1 MIAPFATL
9 AFLTVLWI
17 AVFAFAQMFG
27 RSGFRILAALRGD
40 EPASARSV
48 TVTVRMRPT
57 RASTSRRALRAQP
70 QLRAA
75 A

>member
-17 AVFAFAQMFG
+17 SAFVFAEIFG
-27 RSGFRILAALRGD
+27 RSGSLILAALRG
-40 EPASARSV
+40 ETPACPAA
-48 TVTVRMRPT
+48 VTVRMRPT
-57 RASTSRRALRAQP
+57 RVAKSRRPLRAQP

>member
-9 AFLTVLWI
+9 AFLAVLWI
-17 AVFAFAQMFG
+17 SAFAFVETLS
-27 RSGFRILAALRGD
+27 RSGSRIFFALRG
-40 EPASARSV
+40 EMPASAQAV

-57 RASTSRRALRAQP
+57 RAVTPRRPLRGQP

>member
-17 AVFAFAQMFG
+17 AAFASAEILG
-27 RSGFRILAALRGD
+27 HSGSRILAALRG
-40 EPASARSV
+40 EKPASAQSV

-57 RASTSRRALRAQP
+57 RASASRPALRAQP

>member
-9 AFLTVLWI
+9 AFLAVLWI
-17 AVFAFAQMFG
+17 CAFAFVEMFG
-27 RSGFRILAALRGD
+27 RSSRILAALRG
-40 EPASARSV
+40 EVPASAQTV
-48 TVTVRMRPT
+48 TVSVRMRPT
-57 RASTSRRALRAQP
+57 RVATPRRPLRAQP

>member
-9 AFLTVLWI
+9 AFLAVMWI
-17 AVFAFAQMFG
+17 SAFAFAEMFG
-27 RSGFRILAALRGD
+27 RSGRRVLAALRG
-40 EPASARSV
+40 ETPAAPAV
-48 TVTVRMRPT
+48 TVTVMTRTKRPT
-57 RASTSRRALRAQP
+57 TASRPLRAQP

>member
-9 AFLTVLWI
+9 AFLAVLWI
-17 AVFAFAQMFG
+17 SAFAFVETLG
-27 RSGFRILAALRGD
+27 RSGSRIFSALGGER
-40 EPASARSV
+40 PASQAVSV
-48 TVTVRMRPT
+48 TERMRPT
-57 RASTSRRALRAQP
+57 RAVTPRRPLRGQP

>member
-9 AFLTVLWI
+9 AFLAVLWI
-17 AVFAFAQMFG
+17 SALAFAEALG
-27 RSGFRILAALRGD
+27 RSGSRILAALRG
-40 EPASARSV
+40 EAPAQAV
-48 TVTVRMRPT
+48 TVTLRMRPT
-57 RASTSRRALRAQP
+57 RAAKSRRPLRAQP